1 MGLSGKFEHED
12 RQWLSEYLPKE
23 QNELPPRSMN
33 VSMILKYKYF
43 VNFY

>member
-33 VSMILKYKYF
+33 VSLILKYK
-43 VNFY
+43 